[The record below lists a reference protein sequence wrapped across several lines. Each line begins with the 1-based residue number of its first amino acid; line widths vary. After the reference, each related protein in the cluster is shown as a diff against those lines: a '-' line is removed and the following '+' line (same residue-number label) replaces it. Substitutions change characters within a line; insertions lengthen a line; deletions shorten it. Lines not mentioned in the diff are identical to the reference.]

1 MEKSE
6 NKVPTPLENQLIE
19 ANKDKEM
26 YRRLY
31 NDCNKKY
38 ERLTGI
44 LKAIGVLIVN
54 LEDK

>member
-19 ANKDKEM
+19 ANNDKEI
-26 YRRLY
+26 YRSLY

-38 ERLTGI
+38 ERLKEI

-54 LEDK
+54 MEGK

>member
-26 YRRLY
+26 YRSLY
-31 NDCNKKY
+31 YDCNKKY

-54 LEDK
+54 LEGK

>member
-19 ANKDKEM
+19 ANNDKEM

-31 NDCNKKY
+31 NDCNKNY
-38 ERLTGI
+38 ERLKEI

-54 LEDK
+54 MEGK